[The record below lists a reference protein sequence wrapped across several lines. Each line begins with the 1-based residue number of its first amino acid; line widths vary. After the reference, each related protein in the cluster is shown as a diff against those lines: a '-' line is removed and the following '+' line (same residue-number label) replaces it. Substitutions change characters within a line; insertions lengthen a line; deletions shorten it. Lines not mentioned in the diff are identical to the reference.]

1 MATKNPRVSVML
13 KPSSN
18 AILDRLCAVS
28 GQSKSG
34 LIAEFLEDT
43 CMPMFE
49 RMVIVLEAANT
60 VTDEAKAAARQGF
73 QDAEDKL
80 MEVAGLTSDMFDS
93 AARPILQEAERIK
106 RRASTSRVARA
117 GRAATRAGDPAPEAR
132 PPHVTRGSG
141 TPNTVTRVSSSPMKT
156 GFESDSESSADLK
169 SKCVCKITTRG
180 ERVDNPSCPVHRVI
194 PAKASKRPATPSK
207 PKTKG

>member
-49 RMVIVLEAANT
+49 RMVIVMEAAST
-60 VTDEAKAAARQGF
+60 ATDEAKAAARQGF

-80 MEVAGLTSDMFDS
+80 LSVAGLTSDLFDV
-93 AARPILQEAERIK
+93 AARPILEDAERIK
-106 RRASTSRVARA
+106 RRASPSRVARA
-117 GRAATRAGDPAPEAR
+117 GRAATRAGDPAPAAR
-132 PPHVTRGSG
+132 PPLVTRGSG
-141 TPNTVTRVSSSPMKT
+141 TPNMPNCTCTVNARER
-156 GFESDSESSADLK
+156 FED
-169 SKCVCKITTRG
+169 
-180 ERVDNPSCPVHRVI
+180 PSCPVHFPAKAIKR
-194 PAKASKRPATPSK
+194 PAKASKAKSK
-207 PKTKG
+207 G